1 VFFVAGAAKD
11 VLTVPIAALQGR
23 GQGEGLQTAHVLTG
37 KGDVQKRQ
45 VRTGLS
51 DRLRVQILDG
61 LEEGDKLLIG
71 PVGGEG

>member
-1 VFFVAGAAKD
+1 M
-11 VLTVPIAALQGR
+11 PIAALQGR

-37 KGDVQKRQ
+37 KGDVQTRQ

-61 LEEGDKLLIG
+61 LAEGDKLLIG